1 VAVCHCSEEKGS
13 STSVGEAN
21 RRVQEMVFLSSRL
34 VSQLAKSQYAFTTCS
49 SCTIRQSTAR
59 LFSGGSGGEGF
70 HTPQSPPPL
79 FDLILRSD
87 WNAALKRVEQYPRE
101 AHYRHPRGFT
111 MLHCAVESGAP
122 LEVITAIVHA
132 FPGSLMQKDWKGRR
146 AEDVA
151 LYNETKDFLRG
162 IDSSKVNPVTCTDAS
177 ANTLACDEVVHQ
189 IEKLS
194 KELLAIETRCSV
206 LRTEMDVLIAKL
218 KGTS

>member
-1 VAVCHCSEEKGS
+1 
-13 STSVGEAN
+13 
-21 RRVQEMVFLSSRL
+21 MVFLSSRL

-111 MLHCAVESGAP
+111 MLHCAVEFKGLTP
-122 LEVITAIVHA
+122 LEHTDPAA
-132 FPGSLMQKDWKGRR
+132 FAR
-146 AEDVA
+146 
-151 LYNETKDFLRG
+151 
-162 IDSSKVNPVTCTDAS
+162 
-177 ANTLACDEVVHQ
+177 VVH
-189 IEKLS
+189 INLTAPWWLS
-194 KELLAIETRCSV
+194 QACLPLLKQSGDAALVFAQLLAAPQPLAAR
-206 LRTEMDVLIAKL
+206 
-218 KGTS
+218 